1 MATGADEALTRRGLP
16 LDPDLRILALG
27 AFANR
32 FGGGAV
38 MTTSALYFTR
48 HVGFT
53 AGQVALALSV
63 SAVVGLLVQVPA
75 GHLGDTRG
83 PREVLALAL
92 AGSALF
98 ATPPA
103 FARTPWQ
110 LALLLGA
117 LAFFERAAGAV
128 NQGVVAQLAR
138 GGRGV
143 LFKAYLRSVT
153 NTAIAVGSL
162 VGGAALLVDEAWA
175 YVAVFVANAVLTAFA
190 AWNTTRLPHLPA
202 YTRSAGEPRLAVLRD
217 WPYVVITA
225 MTGLFALHFIV
236 MELGIALYISQRT
249 EAPTVMV
256 AVLLLLNTVAVALF
270 QVRLSR
276 GSDAVASSAHS
287 LLRGSL
293 WIAAGFAVIGLA
305 TRLPAAAAIAVL
317 VVGSL
322 LHVVGEMI
330 GSGGQWGLQMGLS
343 PHERQGQYQGFA
355 GLGFTMVT
363 IVGPPVVT
371 LLCVRHSDV
380 GWLVL
385 AGVMVLIS
393 GSTIPLA
400 RWALA
405 HRAPY
410 GVTTHSG

>member
-1 MATGADEALTRRGLP
+1 
-16 LDPDLRILALG
+16 
-27 AFANR
+27 
-32 FGGGAV
+32 
-38 MTTSALYFTR
+38 
-48 HVGFT
+48 VGFS
-53 AGQVALALSV
+53 AGQVALALSAA
-63 SAVVGLLVQVPA
+63 AVVGVLVQVPA

-92 AGSALF
+92 AGAALC
-98 ATPPA
+98 AVPPA

-110 LALLLGA
+110 LALLLGVLA
-117 LAFFERAAGAV
+117 LFERAAGAV

-143 LFKAYLRSVT
+143 LFKAYLRAVT

-162 VGGAALLVDEAWA
+162 VGGAALILDTTWA
-175 YVAVFVANAVLTAFA
+175 YVSVFVLNGGVTAFA
-190 AWNTTRLPHLPA
+190 AWNTTRLPPLPRYQRA
-202 YTRSAGEPRLAVLRD
+202 AGEPRLAVLRD

-276 GSDAVASSAHS
+276 GSDSVASSSRA
-287 LLRGSL
+287 LLRGAL
-293 WIAAGFAVIGLA
+293 WMAAGFVVIGLA
-305 TRLPAAAAIAVL
+305 GRLGTTAAIAVL
-317 VVGSL
+317 VVGAG

-330 GSGGQWGLQMGLS
+330 GSGGQWGLQMGLA

-355 GLGFTMVT
+355 GLGFTVMT
-363 IVGPPVVT
+363 IVGPPLVT
-371 LLCVRHSDV
+371 FLAVHHADV
-380 GWLVL
+380 GWFVL
-385 AGVMVLIS
+385 AGAMVAVS
-393 GSTIPLA
+393 AATIPVA

-405 HRAPY
+405 TRESY